1 MDYNEAMDYI
11 TRVGNFGSNYGL
23 DRTYR
28 LLELLGNP
36 HKETK
41 YIHVAGTNGKGS
53 TTAIISKILLE
64 CGYKVGMYTSPFLE
78 EFEER
83 IQINNINISKDRL
96 AMLMSRVKE
105 AVDIVINEGYNHPTE
120 FEIITVLMLL
130 YFKEENVDYAVIE
143 VGLGGR
149 LDSTNVINPIISI
162 ITSISKDHEG
172 ILGNSLKEIA
182 TEKAGIIKRG
192 IPTVIFPQ
200 KEEVLEVIK
209 TKCKEMDSNLI
220 EVKESDYKLLEID
233 KKNLYNILELNF
245 NNKKIKFELAL
256 LGEHQVINAAVAVR
270 AVEELDKM
278 NECNIKEEALK
289 SALKSVKWNGRY
301 EVLNNNPF
309 VVIDGAHNP
318 QGIDMLCNNVRK
330 YFDYENLYLI
340 LGVLKDKDVDE
351 MLENICCMATEI
363 ITLTPNSP
371 RALKSE
377 QLKEKVILFNKNCTA
392 GKDYKEAYELMLN
405 KANPNDLILVCGSL
419 YMIGEFRTGLTKKWN

>member
-289 SALKSVKWNGRY
+289 SALKSVKWNGRF